1 MRFEFLFRYSS
12 LSNILFLNYSSKNLP
27 LWSFLVAQQGEDLV
41 LSLKQLGSLLWCGL
55 DPWPR
60 NFYRLQAQQKKKK
73 KKETIF
79 LPVVWDILYHTLNI
93 FTQFGHCI
101 PIHWSVYLFI
111 CEHYFVLIIDAL
123 RACLVS
129 GRATLL
135 YLVWLDL
142 KPNSFHS

>member
-60 NFYRLQAQQKKKK
+60 NFYRLPAQQKKKK
-73 KKETIF
+73 KR
-79 LPVVWDILYHTLNI
+79 N
-93 FTQFGHCI
+93 
-101 PIHWSVYLFI
+101 YLFTCSLRHSLSYIKYLYTIWALYSNTLI
-111 CEHYFVLIIDAL
+111 CLSIHLWAL
-123 RACLVS
+123 LCFNYRCIKSLFSIWQGYPSLS
-129 GRATLL
+129 GMIR
-135 YLVWLDL
+135 
-142 KPNSFHS
+142 S